1 MEKAKSIATNAKTGP
16 EKCRDRK
23 CPVHGNVKLRK
34 KDQLVEFEKLINI
47 QVNTLD
53 NRMGNIKRD
62 LEQAQE
68 LILKI
73 EDPEAVSELNKKL
86 NLIKDEINHFK
97 VTADLK
103 TKQ

>member
-1 MEKAKSIATNAKTGP
+1 
-16 EKCRDRK
+16 
-23 CPVHGNVKLRK
+23 
-34 KDQLVEFEKLINI
+34 
-47 QVNTLD
+47 
-53 NRMGNIKRD
+53 
-62 LEQAQE
+62 
-68 LILKI
+68 LKI